1 MALNDFC
8 ALRGIE
14 ITDDDR
20 AEIDENVRRAAYK
33 IIEGKGATYYG
44 IGSAL
49 ARIVRVVISDQR
61 SILTVCRPEADVA
74 GVADVTVAL
83 PRLVGG
89 DGVIATFPQPLS
101 EEEQAA
107 LQRSAAIVRDAIT
120 GLNLK

>member
-1 MALNDFC
+1 
-8 ALRGIE
+8 
-14 ITDDDR
+14 
-20 AEIDENVRRAAYK
+20 
-33 IIEGKGATYYG
+33 
-44 IGSAL
+44 
-49 ARIVRVVISDQR
+49 
-61 SILTVCRPEADVA
+61 VA